1 MPPLAAEWRVP
12 PAATPVTTKGTEMTR
27 TMRTLDRRIGRA
39 LRRRWQHAPAGVRRV
54 SPFLLV
60 LLIGMMIGS
69 TLFNRVGKVPTD
81 GEDGIRAA
89 NNDDGTGEGII
100 WTCAMHPQIRQ
111 PSPGTCPICGMTLI
125 PLVQQD
131 DDHAGSAHAPR
142 LVVSER
148 AAALMSVQVWP
159 VERVG
164 AQGEVRLSGTIGY
177 DETQVHDVVVRTEG
191 QVERLYVSYENAAV
205 RRGQRIAD
213 IYSPAIHAASLELL
227 QARRAA
233 TAGGMP
239 ELVEAA
245 ASQLLAMGVGRAQVD
260 RILDSGEPARTV
272 SVFSPA
278 DGIVSEL
285 AARQGEWLMAGGRL
299 MRVSGLSQVWAQF
312 EAYERDLARLRVGAP
327 MQFTVEAFPGRI
339 FSGTIAFIDPVVDG
353 GRRTARVRVQVPNP
367 GGSLKPGMLV
377 RGQGGSTAASPAAT
391 LAIPATAPLLT
402 GQRSLVYVQVPGTE
416 RPTFEARE
424 VTLGERR
431 GGYWEVTSGV
441 AEGELVVVNGAFR
454 IDSELQIRGQPSMMA
469 PPQQPADHGRVPLRL
484 TDAAGRELERVVT
497 AYLDVTLALSR
508 DDAAASRRAAG
519 ALGNALAAAGF
530 SGVDAAGAADWQRA
544 RDAMRQRAG
553 TMARTSDLPTLRRE
567 LVQLSERLEAA
578 IRHYPTERV
587 GPLFRIVC
595 PMVEGR
601 TASWLAR
608 QEVVENPYYGA
619 AMLDCGEV
627 EGKVAG

>member
-1 MPPLAAEWRVP
+1 
-12 PAATPVTTKGTEMTR
+12 MTR
-27 TMRTLDRRIGRA
+27 MMRNLDQRFRGA
-39 LRRRWQHAPAGVRRV
+39 LRRRWRAAPAGVRQV

-60 LLIGMMIGS
+60 LLIGVMIGS
-69 TLFNRVGKVPTD
+69 TLFNRVGKAPTD

-89 NNDDGTGEGII
+89 NNDGGTGEGIL

-111 PSPGTCPICGMTLI
+111 PAPGTCPICGMTLI
-125 PLVQQD
+125 PLVQPDGVEHGQ
-131 DDHAGSAHAPR
+131 AAR

-164 AQGEVRLSGTIGY
+164 AAGEVRLSGTVGY

-213 IYSPAIHAASLELL
+213 IYSPAIQAASLELL
-227 QARRAA
+227 QASRAA

-239 ELVEAA
+239 QLVEAA

-260 RILDSGEPARTV
+260 RILETGEPVRTV

-299 MRVSGLSQVWAQF
+299 LRVSGLSQVWAQF

-327 MQFTVEAFPGRI
+327 IQFTVEAFPGRI
-339 FSGTIAFIDPVVDG
+339 FAGTIAFIDPVVDG

-377 RGQGGSTAASPAAT
+377 RGQGGGGTPSAAT

-402 GQRSLVYVQVPGTE
+402 GQRAVVYVQVPGTE
-416 RPTFEARE
+416 RPTFEARD

-431 GGYWEVTSGV
+431 GAYWEVTAGL

-469 PPQQPADHGRVPLRL
+469 PPRPADHGSVPLRL
-484 TDAAGRELERVVT
+484 TETAERELERVVA

-519 ALGNALAAAGF
+519 ALGSALAAADF
-530 SGVDAAGAADWQRA
+530 NSVDVAAAADWRRA

-553 TMARTSDLPTLRRE
+553 TMAGTSDLRILRRE
-567 LVQLSERLEAA
+567 LVQVSERLEAA
-578 IRHYPTERV
+578 IRQYPSERT
-587 GPLFRIVC
+587 GPLFRVVC
-595 PMVEGR
+595 PMVDGR
-601 TASWLAR
+601 QATWLAR
-608 QEVVENPYYGA
+608 REVVENPYFGA
-619 AMLDCGEV
+619 SMLDCGEV

>member
-1 MPPLAAEWRVP
+1 
-12 PAATPVTTKGTEMTR
+12 MTGM
-27 TMRTLDRRIGRA
+27 MRNVHRRLRGVV
-39 LRRRWQHAPAGVRRV
+39 RRRWQTVPTGVRRV

-60 LLIGMMIGS
+60 LLLGLIIGS
-69 TLFNRVGKVPTD
+69 TLFNRTGGAPPE

-89 NNDDGTGEGII
+89 NGDDATGEGII

-111 PSPGTCPICGMTLI
+111 PAPGTCPICGMTLI
-125 PLVQQD
+125 PVVQPD
-131 DDHAGSAHAPR
+131 DDHAEHGQLPR

-164 AQGEVRLSGTIGY
+164 AAGQVRLSGTIGY

-191 QVERLYVSYENAAV
+191 QVERLYVSFENAAV

-213 IYSPAIHAASLELL
+213 IFSPAIQAASLELL
-227 QARRAA
+227 QVRRAA

-245 ASQLLAMGVGRAQVD
+245 ASQLLALGVSRAQVE
-260 RILDSGEPARTV
+260 RILESGEPARTV
-272 SVFSPA
+272 SVLSPA

-299 MRVSGLSQVWAQF
+299 LRVSGLSQVWAQF
-312 EAYERDLARLRVGAP
+312 EAYERDLARLRVGSP
-327 MQFTVEAFPGRI
+327 LQFTVEAFPGRT

-377 RGQGGSTAASPAAT
+377 RGQGGSAGDAAT
-391 LAIPATAPLLT
+391 AGLAIPATAPLLT
-402 GQRSLVYVQVPGTE
+402 GQRAVVYVKVPGTA

-431 GGYWEVTSGV
+431 GAYWEVTAGV

-454 IDSELQIRGQPSMMA
+454 IDSELQIRGQPSMMS
-469 PPQQPADHGRVPLRL
+469 PPQQPADQGRVPLRL
-484 TDAAGRELERVVT
+484 TGAAERELERVVT
-497 AYLDVTLALSR
+497 SYLDVTLALAR
-508 DDAAASRRAAG
+508 DDAAAARRAAG
-519 ALGNALAAAGF
+519 TLRNALAAAEF
-530 SGVDAAGAADWQRA
+530 SGVDVAVAADWRRS

-553 TMARTSDLPTLRRE
+553 TMAGTSDLGALRRE
-567 LVQLSERLEAA
+567 LVQISERLEAA
-578 IRHYPTERV
+578 VRRYPSERA
-587 GPLFRIVC
+587 GPLFRVVC

-601 TASWLAR
+601 KGTWLAR
-608 QEVVENPYYGA
+608 REVVENPYFGA
-619 AMLDCGEV
+619 SMLDCGEV

>member
-1 MPPLAAEWRVP
+1 
-12 PAATPVTTKGTEMTR
+12 MTR
-27 TMRTLDRRIGRA
+27 IMRNLDQRLRRG
-39 LRRRWQHAPAGVRRV
+39 LRRRWQAAPAGVRRV

-60 LLIGMMIGS
+60 LLIGLMIGS
-69 TLFNRVGKVPTD
+69 TLFNRVGKAPTD

-89 NNDDGTGEGII
+89 DNDDGTGEGII

-111 PSPGTCPICGMTLI
+111 PAPGTCPICGMTLI
-125 PLVQQD
+125 PLVQPD
-131 DDHAGSAHAPR
+131 DDHAEHGQAPR

-164 AQGEVRLSGTIGY
+164 AAGEVRLSGTIGY

-191 QVERLYVSYENAAV
+191 QIERLYVSYENAAV

-213 IYSPAIHAASLELL
+213 IYSPAIQAASLELL

-245 ASQLLAMGVGRAQVD
+245 ASQLLALGVSRAQVD
-260 RILDSGEPARTV
+260 RIIETGEPARTV
-272 SVFSPA
+272 GVFSPA

-299 MRVSGLSQVWAQF
+299 LRVSGLSQVWAQF
-312 EAYERDLARLRVGAP
+312 EAYERDLARLRVGSP

-339 FSGTIAFIDPVVDG
+339 FSGTIAFVDPVVDG
-353 GRRTARVRVQVPNP
+353 SRRTARVRVQVPNS

-377 RGQGGSTAASPAAT
+377 RGQGGATGATATAA
-391 LAIPATAPLLT
+391 LAIPTTAPLMT
-402 GQRSLVYVQVPGTE
+402 GQRAVVYVQVPGTE

-431 GGYWEVTSGV
+431 GAYWEVTAGV

-469 PPQQPADHGRVPLRL
+469 PPQHPADHGRVQVRL
-484 TDAAGRELERVVT
+484 TDAAERELERVVT

-508 DDAAASRRAAG
+508 DDAAASRRASV
-519 ALGNALAAAGF
+519 ALGNALAAADF
-530 SGVDAAGAADWQRA
+530 NGVDAAAVAEWRRD
-544 RDAMRQRAG
+544 RDAMRQRTTVMAG
-553 TMARTSDLPTLRRE
+553 TSDLTTLRRE
-567 LVQLSERLEAA
+567 LLQLSEHLEAA
-578 IRHYPTERV
+578 IRQYPTDRV
-587 GPLFRIVC
+587 GPLFRVVC

-601 TASWLAR
+601 KGTWLAR
-608 QEVVENPYYGA
+608 REVVENPYYGA

-627 EGKVAG
+627 EGKVTG

>member
-1 MPPLAAEWRVP
+1 
-12 PAATPVTTKGTEMTR
+12 MTGR
-27 TMRTLDRRIGRA
+27 IRNLDQRIRRA
-39 LRRRWQHAPAGVRRV
+39 LRHRWQAAPAGVRRV

-60 LLIGMMIGS
+60 LLIGLMIGS
-69 TLFNRVGKVPTD
+69 TLFNRGGHVPTD
-81 GEDGIRAA
+81 GDDGIRASG
-89 NNDDGTGEGII
+89 NDDGTGDGIL
-100 WTCAMHPQIRQ
+100 WTCSMHPQVRQ
-111 PSPGTCPICGMTLI
+111 PAPGNCPICGMTLV

-131 DDHAGSAHAPR
+131 DDHAEHGLASQ

-159 VERVG
+159 VERIG
-164 AQGEVRLSGTIGY
+164 ASGEVRLSGTIGY

-213 IYSPAIHAASLELL
+213 IYSPAIQAASLELL

-245 ASQLLAMGVGRAQVD
+245 ASQLLAMGVSRAQVD
-260 RILDSGEPARTV
+260 RILETGEPARTV

-285 AARQGEWLMAGGRL
+285 VARQGEWLMAGGRML
-299 MRVSGLSQVWAQF
+299 RVSGLSQVWAQF
-312 EAYERDLARLRVGAP
+312 EAYERDLPRLRLGAP

-339 FSGTIAFIDPVVDG
+339 FSGRVAFIDPVVDG

-377 RGQGGSTAASPAAT
+377 RGQGGGAGTTEAAP
-391 LAIPATAPLLT
+391 LAIPASAPLLT
-402 GQRSLVYVQVPGTE
+402 GQRAVVYVQIPGTE
-416 RPTFEARE
+416 RPTFEARD

-431 GGYWEVTSGV
+431 GEYWEVTAGV
-441 AEGELVVVNGAFR
+441 SEGELVVVNGAFR

-469 PPQQPADHGRVPLRL
+469 PPRQPADHGRVPVQL
-484 TDAAGRELERVVT
+484 TQGAERELERVVA
-497 AYLDVTLALSR
+497 AYMDVTLALTR
-508 DDAAASRRAAG
+508 DDAGAARRAAG
-519 ALGNALAAAGF
+519 TLQNALAAADF
-530 SGVDAAGAADWQRA
+530 NGVADAADWRRA
-544 RDAMRQRAG
+544 RDGMRQSAATMAG
-553 TMARTSDLPTLRRE
+553 TSDIAILRRE
-567 LVQLSERLEAA
+567 LVQVSDRLEQAL
-578 IRHYPTERV
+578 RRYPSNVTA
-587 GPLFRIVC
+587 PLFRVVC
-595 PMVEGR
+595 PMVDGR

-627 EGKVAG
+627 DGKVAG

>member
-1 MPPLAAEWRVP
+1 
-12 PAATPVTTKGTEMTR
+12 MTSMTGKLGPR
-27 TMRTLDRRIGRA
+27 LRSG
-39 LRRRWQHAPAGVRRV
+39 LRRRWQAAPAGVRRG
-54 SPFLLV
+54 SPYLLV
-60 LLIGMMIGS
+60 LLIGLMIGS
-69 TLFNRVGKVPTD
+69 ALFGRDSKPPAD
-81 GEDGIRAA
+81 GEEGIRAS
-89 NNDDGTGEGII
+89 NNEDGTGEGII

-111 PSPGTCPICGMTLI
+111 PAPGTCPICGMTLI
-125 PLVQQD
+125 PIMQPE
-131 DDHAGSAHAPR
+131 DDHAEHGLAVR

-164 AQGEVRLSGTIGY
+164 ATGEVRLSGTIGY

-191 QVERLYVSYENAAV
+191 QIERLYVSYENASV
-205 RRGQRIAD
+205 RRGQRVAD
-213 IYSPAIHAASLELL
+213 VYSPAIQAASLELL

-233 TAGGMP
+233 AAGGMP
-239 ELVEAA
+239 ELVAAA
-245 ASQLLAMGVGRAQVD
+245 ASQLQALGVGPAQID
-260 RILDSGEPARTV
+260 RILETGEPARTV

-285 AARQGEWLMAGGRL
+285 VARQGEWLMAGGRML
-299 MRVSGLSQVWAQF
+299 RVSGLSQVWAQF
-312 EAYERDLARLRVGAP
+312 EAYERDLARLRVGGP

-353 GRRTARVRVQVPNP
+353 GRRTSRVRVQVPNP

-377 RGQGGSTAASPAAT
+377 RGQGGSPAASQAAN

-402 GQRSLVYVQVPGTE
+402 GQRALVYVQIPGAE

-424 VTLGERR
+424 VMLGERR
-431 GGYWEVTSGV
+431 GAYWEVTAGL

-469 PPQQPADHGRVPLRL
+469 PPQQLAKGSRVSPRL
-484 TDAAGRELERVVT
+484 TAAAERELERVVT

-519 ALGNALAAAGF
+519 ALGSALAAADF
-530 SGVDAAGAADWQRA
+530 HGVDRAVAADWLQA
-544 RDAMRQRAG
+544 RDAMRQPAG
-553 TMARTSDLPTLRRE
+553 TMAGTSDLPTLRRE
-567 LVQLSERLEAA
+567 LVGISQRLEAA
-578 IRHYPTERV
+578 VRQYPGERA

-601 TASWLAR
+601 RGTWLAR
-608 QEVVENPYYGA
+608 HEVVENPYFGA

>member
-1 MPPLAAEWRVP
+1 
-12 PAATPVTTKGTEMTR
+12 MTR
-27 TMRTLDRRIGRA
+27 MMRNLDQRFRGA
-39 LRRRWQHAPAGVRRV
+39 LRRRWQAAPAGVRQV

-60 LLIGMMIGS
+60 LLIGVMIGS
-69 TLFNRVGKVPTD
+69 TLFNRVGKAPTD
-81 GEDGIRAA
+81 GEEGIRAA
-89 NNDDGTGEGII
+89 SNDDGSGDGII

-111 PSPGTCPICGMTLI
+111 PAPGTCPICGMTLI
-125 PLVQQD
+125 PLMQSD
-131 DDHAGSAHAPR
+131 DDHAEHGQAPR

-164 AQGEVRLSGTIGY
+164 AMGEVRLSGTIGY

-191 QVERLYVSYENAAV
+191 QVERLYVSYENAPV

-213 IYSPAIHAASLELL
+213 IYSPAIQAASLELL
-227 QARRAA
+227 QASRAA
-233 TAGGMP
+233 TAGGIP
-239 ELVEAA
+239 QLVEAA

-260 RILDSGEPARTV
+260 RILETGEPVRTV

-299 MRVSGLSQVWAQF
+299 LRVSGLSQVWAQF
-312 EAYERDLARLRVGAP
+312 EAYERDLARFRVGAP
-327 MQFTVEAFPGRI
+327 IQFTVEAFPGRI

-353 GRRTARVRVQVPNP
+353 GRRTSRVRVQVPNP

-377 RGQGGSTAASPAAT
+377 RGQGGAAPASTAAA

-402 GQRSLVYVQVPGTE
+402 GQRAVVYVQIPGTE

-431 GGYWEVTSGV
+431 GAYWEVTAGL

-454 IDSELQIRGQPSMMA
+454 IDSELQIRGQPSMMS
-469 PPQQPADHGRVPLRL
+469 PPQQPADHGRVRLRL
-484 TDAAGRELERVVT
+484 TQAAERELERVVT

-519 ALGNALAAAGF
+519 ALASALAAADF
-530 SGVDAAGAADWQRA
+530 NGVDVTAAADWRRA

-553 TMARTSDLPTLRRE
+553 TMAGTSDLRTLRRE
-567 LVQLSERLEAA
+567 LVQISERLEVA
-578 IRHYPTERV
+578 IRQYPGARV
-587 GPLFRIVC
+587 GPLFRVVC
-595 PMVEGR
+595 PMVDGREG
-601 TASWLAR
+601 TWLAR
-608 QEVVENPYYGA
+608 REVVENPYFGA
-619 AMLDCGEV
+619 SMLDCGEV
-627 EGKVAG
+627 DGKVAG